1 MSPATSPTRT
11 SGGVK
16 LTREQLDALVEEAED
31 GYDPDRLHS
40 RSRRGRPPLG
50 DQAATVF
57 QVRLPPALR
66 TALEHAADAEQT
78 TPSDIVRRALRD
90 YLVNASKR
98 TGGASG

>member
-1 MSPATSPTRT
+1 MGEQDRGT

-16 LTREQLDALVEEAED
+16 LTSEQLDALVEEAER
-31 GYDPDRLHS
+31 GYDADRLRA

-50 DQAATVF
+50 SEAARVF

-66 TALEHAADAEQT
+66 TALEQAADAEQT

-90 YLVNASKR
+90 YLVDASER
-98 TGGASG
+98 TRDASG

>member
-1 MSPATSPTRT
+1 MGETARDT

-16 LTREQLDALVEEAED
+16 LTGEQLDALVEEAER
-31 GYDPDRLHS
+31 GYDPERLRM

-50 DQAATVF
+50 SEAAAVF

-66 TALEHAADAEQT
+66 AALEQAADAERT

-90 YLVNASKR
+90 YLAGNPGRA
-98 TGGASG
+98 GDASG

>member
-1 MSPATSPTRT
+1 MVAESNRGT

-16 LTREQLDALVEEAED
+16 LTREELDALLEEAER
-31 GYDPDRLHS
+31 GYDLDRLRT

-66 TALEHAADAEQT
+66 AALEHAANAEGT
-78 TPSDIVRRALRD
+78 TPSDVVRRALRD